1 MEQRQK
7 IRIWTLLLWI
17 WFCSSASAEWKAAI
31 FDYDDRL
38 DESNTVAKYIETKL
52 RTAEDAVKIDQYS
65 GQAHEEIAVE
75 TLKYLDRAGYD
86 LIITITSDA
95 LILAHH
101 FLKNTPTLYTNVN
114 NPLFL
119 GLMTLDAPGRNISG
133 ASYYVPIAE
142 QIAFFQQ
149 IQPDLKRLG
158 FLFDEKSRSSKTE
171 IGESRTVCLE
181 RGLSY
186 AIHLIATEEHLFS
199 AVHALI
205 ADDVDAIVVTS
216 SEKIYDN
223 LPLFK
228 PVCDRAKIPIYSYHK
243 QAVQEGAIASLTSDY
258 YIMAE
263 QLVIPMAL
271 RVLREGVSP
280 GTMPAAFLE
289 ENLMVVNQTEAQK
302 LGIEIPSEILQQA
315 TAIY

>member
-1 MEQRQK
+1 MRRRQK
-7 IRIWTLLLWI
+7 IGILTLLLWI
-17 WFCSSASAEWKAAI
+17 WFCSSVSAEWKAAI

-38 DESNTVAKYIETKL
+38 YEPNTVAKYIEKKL
-52 RTAEDAVKIDQYS
+52 RAEEETIKIDQYS
-65 GQAHEEIAVE
+65 GQGHEKIAVE
-75 TLKYLDRAGYD
+75 TLKYLDQAGYD

-119 GLMTLDAPGRNISG
+119 GVMTLDAPGRNISG
-133 ASYYVPIAE
+133 ASYYVPIAK

-149 IQPDLKRLG
+149 IQPELKKPG
-158 FLFDEKSRSSKTE
+158 FLFDEKNRASKTE
-171 IGESRTVCLE
+171 IGESRQVCHE
-181 RGLSY
+181 RALAY
-186 AIHLIATEEHLFS
+186 AIRLITAVEELPA
-199 AVHALI
+199 AVEALI
-205 ADDVDAIVVTS
+205 VEGVDAIVVTS
-216 SEKIYDN
+216 SEKIYEN

-228 PVCDRAKIPIYSYHK
+228 PLCDRENIPIYSYHK
-243 QAVQEGAIASLTSDY
+243 QAVQEGALASLTSDY
-258 YIMAE
+258 YLMAE
-263 QLVIPMAL
+263 QLVTPMAL

-280 GTMPAAFLE
+280 GTMPVAFLE

-302 LGIEIPSEILQQA
+302 LGLDIPQEILQQA